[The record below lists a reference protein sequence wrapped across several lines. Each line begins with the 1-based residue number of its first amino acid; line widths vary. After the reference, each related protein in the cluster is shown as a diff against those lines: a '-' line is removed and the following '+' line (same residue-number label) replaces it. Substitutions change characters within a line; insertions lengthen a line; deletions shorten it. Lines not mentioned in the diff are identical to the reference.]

1 MFSFF
6 DFLVRCRPFLSV
18 SGDED
23 LGGKLAVEGDPAVLD
38 LAYDRSAALRQHGD
52 FSVYGDPE
60 AFEMFFEF
68 FVGGDPDD
76 FQLFVGRRDDYR
88 HNALLWFK
96 YESDFMFAFMIARR
110 KRNVKQICEQFF
122 MFTNFIFRIPEQ
134 YKNMLR
140 IGCFPVSVNID
151 KEKLYGITCL

>member
-76 FQLFVGRRDDYR
+76 LQLFVGRRDDYR

-151 KEKLYGITCL
+151 KESMICL